1 MINENT
7 TLYDLYNDVS
17 LSEIKDCLIAGGE
30 NFFLGETGKLSLKE
44 FNEKVQPTW
53 GYADMLT
60 GIFGVRDAF
69 ARGGKV
75 IPVYGEKEIESDEDK
90 RKVKLVF
97 FPAKNKK
104 RKTAFIASGGAYGS
118 VCNLAEGFPI
128 ATVLAEN
135 GYDCFCLRYRTAT
148 PESFIS
154 GLLPKPM
161 EDFAAAIRLIAS
173 CADDLNVNMN
183 DYSVCGFS
191 AGGHLCASMACENI
205 GLKKYGLKNPA
216 KVILAYP
223 LVDLKDLTGKIG
235 AYMLTGLFGKNFDN
249 RLIDGYSPLEHLS
262 DKYPETFI
270 VQANDDN
277 TVNPIKS
284 AAFVERLN
292 SLGVSA
298 KLKTAEKGGHGFGLG
313 SNTDLCGWLG
323 EAFDF

>member
-7 TLYDLYNDVS
+7 TLYDLYNDES
-17 LSEIKDCLIAGGE
+17 LSEIKDCLIADGE
-30 NFFLGETGKLSLKE
+30 NFFLGETGKLSLKD
-44 FNEKVQPTW
+44 FNGKVQPTW
-53 GYADMLT
+53 SYLDMLT

-75 IPVYGEKEIESDEDK
+75 IPVYGEKEIENDESK
-90 RKVKLVF
+90 NKVKLVY
-97 FPAKNKK
+97 FPAKIKK

-118 VCNLAEGFPI
+118 VCNLAEGFPV
-128 ATVLAEN
+128 AAVLAEN

-161 EDFAAAIRLIAS
+161 EDFAAAIRLITN
-173 CADDLNVNMN
+173 CADDLNVEMSG
-183 DYSVCGFS
+183 YSVCGFS

-205 GLKKYGLKNPA
+205 GLKRYGLKNPA

-235 AYMLTGLFGKNFDN
+235 GYMLTGLFGKNFDN
-249 RLIDGYSPLEHLS
+249 RLIDEYSPIEHLS
-262 DKYPETFI
+262 GQYPETFI
-270 VQANDDN
+270 VQANDDK
-277 TVNPIKS
+277 TVNPAKS

-292 SLGVSA
+292 SSGVSA
-298 KLKTAEKGGHGFGLG
+298 KSETAEKGGHGFGLG

-323 EAFDF
+323 KAFDF